1 MCLFFVSYFTKK
13 GDRSR
18 LDVETKLHPRQKKK
32 EEDRHRQETYIHN
45 RTSWKRTQISEHHKN
60 ERGRPGLRPVQ
71 NKPKT
76 YEILSNI
83 GITSTLQ
90 RHQRTPLRIC
100 KHKQRVHKNKATRR
114 KAKKQKTENR
124 GQYKIRRSI
133 LSNRGHKDG
142 KFDMRNS
149 PQFLAKP
156 RHWDFASGV

>member
-1 MCLFFVSYFTKK
+1 MIIAWNPFK
-13 GDRSR
+13 
-18 LDVETKLHPRQKKK
+18 
-32 EEDRHRQETYIHN
+32 
-45 RTSWKRTQISEHHKN
+45 WKHSNLTDPSNNITEHHKN

-83 GITSTLQ
+83 SITSTLQ

-133 LSNRGHKDG
+133 LSNRGYKDG

-156 RHWDFASGV
+156 RHWDFACGL